1 MPRRLRYQLKSHQ
14 AYHQKELSYKRQ
26 APQTLLQTGGL
37 IMVQRGAPVF
47 AVFTFA
53 AAIAGAQG
61 WWEGKPYTSW
71 SKDEV
76 TNMLDKSPWGTV
88 AHQAIERVGNLRAG
102 GIDSHAGGLGGDI
115 GSASGTEAAY
125 DKLLFHISFVTAKP
139 VRMALARRVI
149 LRDASRQ
156 DQTDW
161 SKYIDQEDDQNIVL
175 VLNLTAQPADSNIA
189 PVISDALENI
199 KTSDLESQTRLSTD
213 GAKKVPLAKY
223 DPLGENGYGV
233 KLYFPR
239 HLPDGSPLVTTGNKE
254 IRFDMTIPLP
264 KREDT
269 KPKSVTVT
277 AKWDL
282 RKMLY
287 QGKPTF

>member
-1 MPRRLRYQLKSHQ
+1 
-14 AYHQKELSYKRQ
+14 
-26 APQTLLQTGGL
+26 
-37 IMVQRGAPVF
+37 MVQRRALVF
-47 AVFTFA
+47 VVFMLA
-53 AAIAGAQG
+53 AAIAVAQG

-102 GIDSHAGGLGGDI
+102 GVSSVSGGSVGEI
-115 GSASGTEAAY
+115 GSVSGTEAAY
-125 DKLLFHISFVTAKP
+125 DKLFFHISFVSAKP
-139 VRMALARRVI
+139 IRMALAQRAI
-149 LRDASRQ
+149 LSNTSKQ
-156 DQTDW
+156 NQTDW
-161 SKYIDQEDDQNIVL
+161 GKYIDQEDDQNIVL

-189 PVISDALENI
+189 LIVSDALGSL

-213 GAKKVPLAKY
+213 GGKKVPLAKY

-239 HLPDGSPLVTTGNKE
+239 HLPDGSPLATAENKE

-264 KREDT
+264 KRQDFAR
-269 KPKSVTVT
+269 KFVTVT
-277 AKWDL
+277 AKWDP